1 MTTSDSPSP
10 IPAALSPRLPG
21 APLRIA
27 VVGAGA
33 IVDGVHLPMLQ
44 SLGDAVRVEALMD
57 VDAARLADVAG
68 RWRIEATYDDLDLLL
83 KEVKPELAI
92 VCSPPSFHRDQV
104 LAVLR
109 AGAWAWCEK
118 PPTLSLA
125 EYDEISAA
133 ESDGGPYAAIVFQH
147 RFGSGARHA
156 QRLLDEGLLGRPLVA
171 HCQTTWY
178 RDEAYYAV
186 DWRGRWETEGAG
198 PAMGLGIHQI
208 DLFLHL
214 LGPWQ
219 EIRAF
224 AGRLARNVQT
234 DDVSTATV
242 RFENGALATIVNSAL
257 SPRERSHLRID
268 CEAATVEL
276 DHLYGYRDDDWTYT
290 PAPDTPA
297 SAVAA
302 WAPPGPDQPS
312 GHLAQFQGLLTDL
325 HAGRRPSTGGATGRD
340 ALELITAMYKAA
352 LTGQTV
358 SRGEIGPGDPFYTS
372 VNGGRELR

>member
-1 MTTSDSPSP
+1 MTISDSPLP
-10 IPAALSPRLPG
+10 TPAGPSPRPPG
-21 APLRIA
+21 VPVRVA
-27 VVGAGA
+27 VVGAGS
-33 IVDGVHLPMLQ
+33 IVDGVHLPMLR
-44 SLGDAVRVEALMD
+44 SLGDAVQVEALMD
-57 VDAARLADVAG
+57 VDADRAGEVAG
-68 RWRIEATYDDLDLLL
+68 RWGIATTYDDLDLLL
-83 KEVKPELAI
+83 KEVKPELVI
-92 VCSPPSFHRDQV
+92 VCSPPAFHRDQV
-104 LAVLR
+104 LAILR
-109 AGAWAWCEK
+109 TGAWAWCEK

-156 QRLLDEGLLGRPLVA
+156 RRLLDSGALGRPMVA
-171 HCQTTWY
+171 HCQTTWF
-178 RDEAYYAV
+178 RDDAYYAV
-186 DWRGRWETEGAG
+186 DWRGHWETEGGG

-224 AGRLARNVQT
+224 AGRLARDVLT

-242 RFENGALATIVNSAL
+242 RFDSGALATIVNSAL
-257 SPRERSHLRID
+257 SPLERSHLRID
-268 CEAATVEL
+268 CAAATVEL

-297 SAVAA
+297 STVAG
-302 WAPPGPDQPS
+302 WQPPGPDQPS
-312 GHLAQFQGLLTDL
+312 GHRVQFDDLLADL
-325 HAGRRPSTGGATGRD
+325 RAGRRPSTSGAAGRD

-358 SRGEIGPGDPFYTS
+358 ARGEIGPGDPFYTS
-372 VNGGRELR
+372 VNGGMDLR